1 MKKKFLFILLAFSLV
16 VPALFAQSTTE
27 RKKIALV
34 LGGGG
39 AKGAA
44 HVGVLKYIEQSG
56 IPIDYIVGTSIGS
69 IVGGLYSC
77 GYRSDDLEELFTS
90 QEWIDLLTDRS
101 DSHKGKILK
110 EEDGVTYIFGF
121 PISNK
126 NRAANKKQG
135 ILRGDSITSFLGRLT
150 EREDSIDFDKLPIPF
165 RCVAVDI
172 NTFKEVIFKEG
183 SLSLAMRASMSIPL
197 AFNTVQK
204 NGMILVDGGV
214 LNNLPV
220 DVAKDMGADYIIA
233 IDLTVNKHEDEE
245 PGVIDEVDEDN
256 KLLNVIRWLK
266 DRPDLAKYRKNVA
279 DATIYIS
286 PDLTGF
292 SAAQFS
298 AEKIVEM
305 IKRGEDAGKMALQ
318 PLIDLKNA
326 L

>member
-1 MKKKFLFILLAFSLV
+1 MKKKVLFILLAFSLV
-16 VPALFAQSTTE
+16 VPALFAQSTAE

-183 SLSLAMRASMSIPL
+183 SLPLAMRASMSIPL